1 MVIVGAYE
9 IGKFMGGEPPQ
20 VLPVVVVPLAIAPV
34 CEKAHPAPP
43 GFDQEVHRLGLAIG
57 TYNARPTNTRANP
70 APIGGGASSAGT
82 DTYPS

>member
-34 CEKAHPAPP
+34 CEKAHPDPALVDVPAGQVEIDRLLS
-43 GFDQEVHRLGLAIG
+43 GFMVHGLSPVVAQ
-57 TYNARPTNTRANP
+57 RR
-70 APIGGGASSAGT
+70 SL
-82 DTYPS
+82 